1 MFSFGRRRKFNGT
14 VVRLFAAFEF
24 SLENVGGTQTLN
36 ALDITWKK
44 GFSEHEAAYYIAM
57 LMLSGWV
64 EAGEY
69 ERAQAAYERLKLVSA
84 NWLSQGL
91 ISEPF
96 VSGQQPMLDEIVR
109 GIPNPSPKH
118 PR

>member
-1 MFSFGRRRKFNGT
+1 MFFSRRRKFNAT
-14 VVRLFAAFEF
+14 VVQLFAAFEF
-24 SLENVGGTQTLN
+24 DVDDVGGTQTLN

-44 GFSEHEAAYYIAM
+44 EFSEHEAAYYIAI

-69 ERAQAAYERLKLVSA
+69 ERAHAAHQRLKLVA
-84 NWLSQGL
+84 AKWLILGL

-96 VSGQQPMLDEIVR
+96 VSGQQPMVD
-109 GIPNPSPKH
+109 GIMRRIPDPSP
-118 PR
+118 R